1 MSFPRYAKYKPSG
14 VGWLGDVPAHWDVR
28 ELRQLGRLMKG
39 SGGSKEDIVDSGV
52 PCVRYGD
59 LYTTHSFFVET
70 ARTCLTSE
78 RAAAYTPIKYGDI
91 LFAASGEKLDEI
103 GKAAVNLI
111 LGEAVCGGDLIL
123 LRPSASVWPRFMGY
137 ASDSAPSALQKA
149 SMGRGTT
156 VKHIYPDELRHLVLT
171 LPPEVEQQVIA
182 AFLDRETAKI
192 DALVA
197 EQERL
202 IELLNEKRQAVISHV
217 VTKGLNPNAPMKDSG
232 IEWLGKIPAHW
243 SVPPVYARYN
253 QALGKML
260 DEGKMTGEH
269 PTPYLRNVDVR
280 WDRFNIEDLPVMD
293 IRPDEAERF
302 MVRKGDLLM
311 VEGRELGR
319 SAIWDGADH
328 IVAFQKALHRLRPL
342 DDTEHPRFFY
352 YTMVFANGVG
362 VFFADQSPNEIPHL
376 TGEQLR
382 QHRFP
387 KPPISEQISIVEAL
401 DQRTRAIDAL
411 TVECERATTLLQ
423 ERRAALISAAVT
435 GQIDV
440 RPESVRAAA

>member
-1 MSFPRYAKYKPSG
+1 MSFPRYPSYRNTGVHWLGEVPANWEVKPLKAVASHNDEVLEESTAPEREILYVDISG
-14 VGWLGDVPAHWDVR
+14 VDAGSGIREKVSLRFHDAPSRARRLVRDGDVIISTVR
-28 ELRQLGRLMKG
+28 TYLKAIARIHLP
-39 SGGSKEDIVDSGV
+39 EDNLVVSTGFAV
-52 PCVRYGD
+52 VRPRPG
-59 LYTTHSFFVET
+59 LNASF
-70 ARTCLTSE
+70 L
-78 RAAAYTPIKYGDI
+78 
-91 LFAASGEKLDEI
+91 
-103 GKAAVNLI
+103 
-111 LGEAVCGGDLIL
+111 
-123 LRPSASVWPRFMGY
+123 GY
-137 ASDSAPSALQKA
+137 ALSGAGFLDAVISRSTGVSYPAINASD
-149 SMGRGTT
+149 
-156 VKHIYPDELRHLVLT
+156 LVSLPLG
-171 LPPEVEQQVIA
+171 LPPLAEQEAIA
-182 AFLDRETAKI
+182 AFLDRETAKL

-202 IELLNEKRQAVISHV
+202 IESLNEKRQAVISHV

-243 SVPPVYARYN
+243 SVPPVYTRYN

-387 KPPISEQISIVEAL
+387 KPPISEQISIIEAL

-440 RPESVRAAA
+440 RPDSVRAAA